1 MQRIAV
7 SKARRRG
14 FSLVELLVVIGI
26 IAILASMLLP
36 ALSKAKNK
44 GQQISCLS
52 NLKQLTLCW
61 TMYADDYDGRLAP
74 NNVKGQNGE
83 QSSDDSWVTGN
94 ARFDTNT
101 LNIENG
107 KLFKYNRSAGI
118 YRCPTDRVPVARKTS
133 LSRTRSYSMSTG
145 IAHESPRRSLK
156 YVRTFADIAEP
167 MPSMASVF
175 LDEDSYSIQ
184 NGALGIEPREAFHW
198 NLPASRHGNAGT
210 LAFADG
216 HAENWVWRDKYI
228 PEGAQDLKRRY
239 DRDPNNVDVT
249 VRSSPT
255 DKDLLRL
262 QETVPPRTR

>member
-1 MQRIAV
+1 MQRSAV
-7 SKARRRG
+7 NKARRRG
-14 FSLVELLVVIGI
+14 FSLVELLVVIAI

-36 ALSKAKNK
+36 ALSKAKSK
-44 GQQISCLS
+44 GQQISCLN

-74 NNVKGQNGE
+74 NNAQGRNGE
-83 QSSDDSWVTGN
+83 ASSADSWVTGN

-107 KLFKYNRSAGI
+107 KLFKYNRSPAV
-118 YRCPTDRVPVARKTS
+118 YRCPADRAPVARRAS
-133 LSRTRSYSMSTG
+133 LPRTRSYSMSTG
-145 IAHESPRRSLK
+145 IAHENRQKSLK
-156 YVRTFADIAEP
+156 YVRNFANITEP
-167 MPSMASVF
+167 MPAMASVF
-175 LDEDSYSIQ
+175 LDEDPYSIQ
-184 NGALGIEPREAFHW
+184 NCALGIEPKESYYW

-216 HAENWVWRDKYI
+216 HAENWAWKDRYI
-228 PEGAQDLKRRY
+228 PEGANELKRRY
-239 DRDPNNVDVT
+239 ESNLMNPDVT